1 MGILLMQI
9 VVLRAGHCISINSSC
24 WRYPEHSID
33 VEAPTGLANIL
44 IKMKEGEH
52 DNSRMMVVR
61 LTRSVFLAGCSSLE
75 LISLTACAYAT
86 AKLML
91 SCPSLL

>member
-1 MGILLMQI
+1 MTHNGDSPNADCSIEDMYYGDDKS
-9 VVLRAGHCISINSSC
+9 VLHLYFC
-24 WRYPEHSID
+24 WVYPKHSVD

-61 LTRSVFLAGCSSLE
+61 LTRSVFLAGCSSGFRAHKPH
-75 LISLTACAYAT
+75 SLC
-86 AKLML
+86 LRH
-91 SCPSLL
+91 C